1 MQRGLSLIELLIV
14 VALIG
19 MLAAIAYP
27 SYSDPLR
34 RAALEV
40 VGLLQD
46 AALRLARHHTRVG
59 GYADNDQ
66 LVTPLPAGNR
76 YYQLQA
82 RRDADS
88 FTLLATR
95 LPSGMMAHDSC
106 GDFQLDQAGVRSNPG
121 LATALS
127 CAGEAEDQKVPWH
140 RGITSGVGSNDE
152 QASSDCRR
160 WRHRPADGV
169 QPGGRGRP
177 GGAV

>member
-27 SYSDPLR
+27 NYSDPLR
-34 RAALEV
+34 RAARTEV

-76 YYQLQA
+76 NYQLQA

-121 LATALS
+121 ASDSPEL
-127 CAGEAEDQKVPWH
+127 CW
-140 RGITSGVGSNDE
+140 GS
-152 QASSDCRR
+152 
-160 WRHRPADGV
+160 
-169 QPGGRGRP
+169 
-177 GGAV
+177 